1 MQDKLRAGLQD
12 KLRCKWRGGVR
23 TRCAALL
30 VCLFATARAQD
41 FDMQTLSEIDL
52 TGSARYVGMGGAMT
66 AVGGDES
73 AVRDNPASLGVMRR
87 SQVALSLAWQQD
99 ATGVGN
105 QRPDK
110 VNSFSA
116 PSAALVFSFGNDE
129 RYTGVVRS
137 NIMISYQLLKN
148 FARQGFYD
156 STLRNR
162 QSLAQTVANLTNTNP
177 YRSNL
182 YADLEKGGSEVYYDA
197 DIGWLSAL
205 MASEHIIGTS
215 DNGDSWYAA
224 GRQTYSDLFISELGS
239 NNEFTLSWA
248 LNISNQWFL
257 GVGLNVLSLN
267 YSKTSYFN
275 EGLSAANAPKY
286 SLVSNFSANS
296 TLVIGSI
303 GLIAHPIEQ
312 LRLGISFVSPSAG
325 RFNIR
330 NHSTLGNSQT
340 PINTYSISNYPMPL
354 RTSAGVAYQFSTSG
368 LISLQYN
375 YAHKIVGKSNPADA
389 ISDVHGLHAGAEWRA
404 YKRMYLRAGY
414 AYEWLSKNNGAL
426 QPHYADTRTDLD
438 YRLAEFRHY
447 ATFGIGYR
455 GRYFNVE
462 GAYRFRLTQ
471 ADLYTYFRQD
481 TPLRMSSLTNGIV
494 LTIAWH
500 N

>member
-1 MQDKLRAGLQD
+1 MLSRIYNISSSKLRIL
-12 KLRCKWRGGVR
+12 
-23 TRCAALL
+23 CATLL
-30 VCLFATARAQD
+30 VCQFAAANAQD

-52 TGSARYVGMGGAMT
+52 IGTARYVGMGGAMT

-156 STLRNR
+156 SSLLNR
-162 QSLAQTVANLTNTNP
+162 QSLAQAVANITSSNP
-177 YRSNL
+177 YRSSL
-182 YADLEKGGSEVYYDA
+182 HTYLEKGGSDMYYDA

-205 MASEHIIGTS
+205 MASEHVIETY
-215 DNGDSWYAA
+215 DSGNSWSAT
-224 GRQTYSDLFISELGS
+224 GRQTYSDLFVNELGS
-239 NNEFTLSWA
+239 NNEFTLAWS

-275 EGLSAANAPKY
+275 EGLTAANNTKY

-312 LRLGISFVSPSAG
+312 LRLGISFISPSAG

-330 NHSTLGNSQT
+330 NYSTLGNSQT
-340 PINTYSISNYPMPL
+340 PINTYNISNYPLPL
-354 RTSAGVAYQFSTSG
+354 RTSVGAAYQFSTNG
-368 LISLQYN
+368 LISIQYN
-375 YAHKIVGKSNPADA
+375 YAHKIVVKSNPADA

-414 AYEWLSKNNGAL
+414 AYEWLSKNMSVL

-438 YRLAEFRHY
+438 YRLGEFRHY

-462 GAYRFRLTQ
+462 GAYRFRLSQ
-471 ADLYTYFRQD
+471 ADLYTYFRQE